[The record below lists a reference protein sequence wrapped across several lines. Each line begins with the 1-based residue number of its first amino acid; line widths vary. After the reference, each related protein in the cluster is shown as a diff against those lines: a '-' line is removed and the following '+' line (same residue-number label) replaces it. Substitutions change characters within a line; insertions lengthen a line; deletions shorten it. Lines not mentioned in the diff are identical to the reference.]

1 MKTKVIKKLLL
12 IFFVSLILPVMLL
25 LQKYNRHL
33 SYDPSFSEIFFEYV
47 RWLFVIFIFQGLSSL
62 WSHFKNN

>member
-12 IFFVSLILPVMLL
+12 IFFISLILPITLL

-33 SYDPSFSEIFFEYV
+33 SYDPSFSEIFFDYV
-47 RWLFVIFIFQGLSSL
+47 RWIFGIFIFYGLSFF
-62 WSHFKNN
+62 WSRLKK

>member
-12 IFFVSLILPVMLL
+12 IFFISLILPAVLL

-33 SYDPSFSEIFFEYV
+33 SYDPSFLEIFIEYV
-47 RWLFVIFIFQGLSSL
+47 RWLFGFFVLSGLFFL
-62 WSHFKNN
+62 KDRLKK